1 MRCCRA
7 AKANRI
13 LQHSFRPVP
22 KLSVPFLPRRSV
34 QTSTAG
40 SSPSQQQ
47 IIFSGIQPT
56 GIPHLGNYLG
66 ALREWVRLQN
76 ESTGDRKLIFSVVDL
91 HALTVPQEAS
101 QLRQWRREIYA
112 MLLAIG
118 LDPKRSTLFFQ
129 SAVRT
134 LDFLLGEHYATRFFF
149 SNTST
154 GFGAYRTDV
163 DFEYSSFY
171 GLSFPYDSMESMF
184 FLSHSYI
191 DKTSTCLFVLATDLL
206 SRVNY
211 SCQRTL
217 V

>member
-1 MRCCRA
+1 MYRTCENHGSSPSATTLTKTTTMRCHRA
-7 AKANRI
+7 VKANRI
-13 LQHSFRPVP
+13 LQHSFRPVS
-22 KLSVPFLPRRSV
+22 KLSGPFLPHRSV
-34 QTSTAG
+34 QTSTAA
-40 SSPSQQQ
+40 SSSSQQ

-129 SAVRT
+129 SAVRI
-134 LDFLLGEHYATRFFF
+134 LDFLLGGTMRLWF

-154 GFGAYRTDV
+154 GFGACGADV

-171 GLSFPYDSMESMF
+171 GLSFPHDSMESM
-184 FLSHSYI
+184 
-191 DKTSTCLFVLATDLL
+191 LFIKVYKRLQP
-206 SRVNY
+206 V
-211 SCQRTL
+211 
-217 V
+217 